1 LSKHDIGIGLI
12 VAVLWGLNFIAIKLG
27 LADMPPLLLATIRF
41 IIVCIPAIFFL
52 PKPPVGWRQL
62 IALGLTLNVGQFAFL
77 FVGIKL
83 GMPAGLSSLVH
94 QSQAFFTLVFAALIL
109 GERWEW
115 NNLTG
120 LIIAAGGMVVV
131 GSQQG
136 GSMTAAGFWLTLCA
150 SSSWGMG
157 NVVIRRASKDTPPFS
172 MLSLVVWA
180 GAVAILPLGLLSL
193 LFEGPAVWKTAWD
206 SLNWVTLVSI
216 IYLAY
221 FASLCGYGLWGRLL
235 SRYPAAAV
243 APFSLLVPIIGM
255 SSAVLFLNETFSLWQ
270 IIGAILV
277 MLGLAVNV
285 FGGRLKKGAELRWL
299 K

>member
-109 GERWEW
+109 GERWKW
-115 NNLTG
+115 NNITG

-157 NVVIRRASKDTPPFS
+157 NVVIRRASKDAPPFS

-285 FGGRLKKGAELRWL
+285 FGGRLKKGAEL
-299 K
+299 

>member
-109 GERWEW
+109 GERWKW

-157 NVVIRRASKDTPPFS
+157 NVVIRRASKDAPPFS

-285 FGGRLKKGAELRWL
+285 FGGRLKKGAEL
-299 K
+299 